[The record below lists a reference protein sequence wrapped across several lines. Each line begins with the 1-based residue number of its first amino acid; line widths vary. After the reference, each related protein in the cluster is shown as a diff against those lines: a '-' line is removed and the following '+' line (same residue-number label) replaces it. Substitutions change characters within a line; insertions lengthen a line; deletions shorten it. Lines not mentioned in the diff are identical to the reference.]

1 MLDKGNPEVESQQK
15 PEDMYV
21 LLCSMEVLQNVDGI
35 FKSKGNA
42 ERIGGDIIQWYK
54 QKAWADWFAKAK

>member
-1 MLDKGNPEVESQQK
+1 MLDKGNPGVESQQK

-21 LLCSMEVLQNVDGI
+21 LLCSMEALQNGDGI

-42 ERIGGDIIQWYK
+42 ERIGGDIIQ
-54 QKAWADWFAKAK
+54 